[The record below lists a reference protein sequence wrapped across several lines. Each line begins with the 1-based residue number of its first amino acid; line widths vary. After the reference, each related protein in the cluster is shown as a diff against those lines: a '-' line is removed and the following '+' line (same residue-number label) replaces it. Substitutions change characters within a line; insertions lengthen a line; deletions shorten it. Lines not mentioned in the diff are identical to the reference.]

1 MKLTRRIK
9 KKKIKHKKY
18 KNDIKKRLRLLKIV
32 LEVIREVTMKISV
45 IVPVYN
51 VEKYIDKCLD
61 NLVNQ
66 TLKDIEIIV
75 VNDGS
80 PDNSQDIIN
89 AYQKKYPRMIKSF
102 IKPNGGLSD
111 ARNYGI
117 KKAQGEYIAFLDSDD
132 YIEIDAYEKM
142 YKKAKEKDFDIVVCN
157 LYYVYNDKKI
167 KAFSNVKK
175 DIYDKKNIKKA
186 MIDIYPVA
194 WNKLYKRE
202 LFKHKVFFKKGVWF
216 EDVEFFYRIIP
227 YIKSIGVVS
236 EHFINYVQRQGAIT
250 KTFDNRLYHY
260 IDNWNGIIEYYKKNK
275 IYEEY
280 KEELE
285 YCYVR
290 YLYATFIKQASNYTD
305 KNNFYQAIDN
315 AKKEVKEHF
324 PHYRKNKYFYKSLKG
339 IYLLIFNKPLAKLI
353 LKK

>member
-89 AYQKKYPRMIKSF
+89 SYQKKYPRMIKSF

-142 YKKAKEKDFDIVVCN
+142 YKKAELKDFDIVVCDLN
-157 LYYVYNDKKI
+157 YVYEDGSVKRVSSKI
-167 KAFSNVKK
+167 EH
-175 DIYDKKNIKKA
+175 DTTNIKNVYIN
-186 MIDIYPVA
+186 MYPCV
-194 WNKLYKRE
+194 WNKIYKKT
-202 LFKHKVFFKKGVWF
+202 LFENDIEFKKGVWF
-216 EDVEFFYRIIP
+216 EDVDFLYKIW
-227 YIKSIGVVS
+227 S
-236 EHFINYVQRQGAIT
+236 E
-250 KTFDNRLYHY
+250 
-260 IDNWNGIIEYYKKNK
+260 
-275 IYEEY
+275 
-280 KEELE
+280 
-285 YCYVR
+285 
-290 YLYATFIKQASNYTD
+290 
-305 KNNFYQAIDN
+305 
-315 AKKEVKEHF
+315 
-324 PHYRKNKYFYKSLKG
+324 
-339 IYLLIFNKPLAKLI
+339 
-353 LKK
+353 